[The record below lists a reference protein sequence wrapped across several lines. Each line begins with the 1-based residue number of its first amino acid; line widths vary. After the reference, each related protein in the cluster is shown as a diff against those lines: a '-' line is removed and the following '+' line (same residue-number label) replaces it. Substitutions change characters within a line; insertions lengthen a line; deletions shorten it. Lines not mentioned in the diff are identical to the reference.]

1 MNERIFIR
9 IPRSKA
15 DEAILFG
22 QIVPKHF
29 GYRGCFRESQVCFQ
43 TVLLSMF
50 KDIENSTLT
59 TA

>member
-1 MNERIFIR
+1 MKRFSFVSQGRKQMKRYCLDKE
-9 IPRSKA
+9 
-15 DEAILFG
+15 
-22 QIVPKHF
+22 VPKHF

-50 KDIENSTLT
+50 KDIEYSTLT

>member
-1 MNERIFIR
+1 MKGFSFVSQGRKQKKR
-9 IPRSKA
+9 YCL
-15 DEAILFG
+15 DE
-22 QIVPKHF
+22 IVPKHF

-50 KDIENSTLT
+50 EDIENSTLT